1 MIVAVIMIRRGN
13 NGLNMIRILGIDP
26 GSRITGFG
34 IIEVHSNR
42 SVCVAHGCI
51 KAQQTTL
58 AERLKH
64 IHTELILIIEQ
75 YSPQEMAIESV
86 FVHRNVDSA
95 LKLGQARGAAI
106 AAVALQSIDVH
117 EYSPAEIKKSVVGRG
132 NAAKSQ
138 VQHMVTAILNLPE
151 SPQADA
157 ADALAIALCHG
168 HSRDLKI
175 LHPQRRSSRGRR
187 WKSL

>member
-1 MIVAVIMIRRGN
+1 
-13 NGLNMIRILGIDP
+13 MIRILGIDP

-34 IIEVHSNR
+34 IIEVHTNR
-42 SVCVAHGCI
+42 SVCIAHGCI
-51 KAQQTTL
+51 KAQQPTL

-64 IHTELILIIEQ
+64 IHSELATLIAQHE
-75 YSPQEMAIESV
+75 PEEMAIESV

-106 AAVALQSIDVH
+106 TAVALESIAVH

-132 NAAKSQ
+132 NAAKQQ
-138 VQHMVTAILNLPE
+138 VQHMVKAILGLNK

-157 ADALAIALCHG
+157 ADALAVALCHG
-168 HSRDLKI
+168 HSRDLKTNI
-175 LHPQRRSSRGRR
+175 PQIRTSRRRR
-187 WKSL
+187 WKTL